1 VRERDRAG
9 RVLALPN
16 QTPGLISEHGLTRA
30 EVDREA
36 WTVDATGRR
45 EAGSR
50 AVNRVLREL
59 GGGWV
64 FLGRVL
70 SVPPLSWLEALGY
83 GLVARNR
90 SRLSRWGDR
99 PACDEPDTPCES

>member
-16 QTPGLISEHGLTRA
+16 QTPGLIKEHGLTRA

-36 WTVDATGRR
+36 WTVDPAGRR
-45 EAGSR
+45 EAGAR
-50 AVNRVLREL
+50 AVNQVLSEL
-59 GGGWV
+59 GGGWA

-70 SVPPLSWLEALGY
+70 STPPLSWLAALGY
-83 GLVARNR
+83 RLVARNR
-90 SRLSRWGDR
+90 SRLSGWGDR
-99 PACDEPDTPCES
+99 PACDELDTPCES